1 MMCDAMKHVHENGI
15 VHRDMKPENIVFR
28 TPECKTVVILDF
40 GLAIPNKGPVTGK
53 RIGANHL
60 SRWPVA
66 GPLLGLP

>member
-1 MMCDAMKHVHENGI
+1 MMCDAMKHVHECGI

-53 RIGANHL
+53 RIGT
-60 SRWPVA
+60 SIP
-66 GPLLGLP
+66 PLD